1 MATKKY
7 DYNRTLAEADFGYAK
22 TRATRNNAQ
31 AKSRMNFKTSD
42 ASYDAKRAK
51 ANIKKNKLEPI
62 PTAPSKPKKLVSI
75 KSVDEPKKV
84 DKSKLVSIKSVDEPK
99 KVDKSKLVSIKK
111 AVVKP
116 SAAKRKT
123 TKNIKK

>member
-22 TRATRNNAQ
+22 TRATRNNAL

-51 ANIKKNKLEPI
+51 ADIKMSKYEPI
-62 PTAPSKPKKLVSI
+62 PTASKKTKATTTSKKR
-75 KSVDEPKKV
+75 P
-84 DKSKLVSIKSVDEPK
+84 
-99 KVDKSKLVSIKK
+99 
-111 AVVKP
+111 
-116 SAAKRKT
+116 AK
-123 TKNIKK
+123 